1 MTRIEKGKWKER
13 QQGRGFC
20 WSFDTA
26 LTQLVNLPK
35 AFAVQYHQGQGRGL
49 QPLRTDVTAVTSE
62 KKITRTV
69 GSVKRRRSQ
78 GRRKRSWR
86 WQRGKESERA
96 MLRHSGRKSVDRR
109 ERGSAHRPQQ
119 LARLCSSVSGLAPAL
134 GLQGSHPSACW
145 SANRGPTFVM
155 LGDPRPH
162 SPLHKPI

>member
-1 MTRIEKGKWKER
+1 MER
-13 QQGRGFC
+13 EATGPGVLLELRHRFDSARELAQSFC
-20 WSFDTA
+20 GTVSPGPGSRLTA
-26 LTQLVNLPK
+26 SSDGCHSGNE
-35 AFAVQYHQGQGRGL
+35 R
-49 QPLRTDVTAVTSE
+49 E

-96 MLRHSGRKSVDRR
+96 RIRHSGRKSVDRG

-134 GLQGSHPSACW
+134 GLQGSHPKCLLERQSRSYIRDA
-145 SANRGPTFVM
+145 R
-155 LGDPRPH
+155 
-162 SPLHKPI
+162 